1 MEKHI
6 IYDSDFEEL
15 FYYEHQHKFPRIIWG
30 NYRSDPENIQV
41 VLQIDKNDLLEKCIS
56 MIKEFLKDIGEY
68 QQISKTKLLTE
79 YSVGETPI
87 QVGRFIG
94 VFYENKSWGLQYTD
108 FEEQGLKLLAI
119 FDMNGEFIK
128 TDISF

>member
-15 FYYEHQHKFPRIIWG
+15 FYYEHQCKFPRIIWG
-30 NYRSDPENIQV
+30 KYRLDSENIQV
-41 VLQIDKNDLLEKCIS
+41 VLQIDKNDSLEKCIS
-56 MIKEFLKDIGEY
+56 IIKEFLQDIGEY
-68 QQISKTKLLTE
+68 QQISKTKLLAE

-87 QVGRFIG
+87 QLGRFIG
-94 VFYENKSWGLQYTD
+94 VFYENEKFGLQYTD
-108 FEEQGLKLLAI
+108 FDGQGLKLLAI